1 MVRNFAL
8 IVIMIVGVF
17 ALVACDSA
25 SEQPGASMTA
35 PGAGN
40 GSPTVAAS
48 AAAGAGA
55 GDPSPTPSPNAP
67 DTAAAGLIKRI
78 AFTEE
83 NETTNRMLVS
93 WETAE
98 LPEGPLK
105 VVYHWEKLFIVLEFA
120 EADAKSMSAVLDGI
134 ELGGKKA
141 EIIPMAHD
149 EKQIQVKL
157 LLPVGTSAP
166 LSLGGLPDII
176 IERRETLGY
185 VPAETAGKGDSDAL
199 LLRAREYGVHLLL
212 PAERDSVALQF
223 SEDMLPALPVDRDG
237 RPVQAEWEDM
247 RKLRIALGEAGSAQ
261 EPYTESY
268 FRLDTLEAVS
278 GNRLYYEEGSLV
290 IRRMP
295 SSVWKDSLSGEALP
309 MGPRDRLYDQLI
321 ISPDKRSYV
330 GVVSIGGPM
339 GDGDGWSY
347 AFILER
353 EGKEP
358 AVLEHVF
365 YSTVE
370 PGDAP
375 ISWTGSDSLMYT
387 SYAGVFTYDI
397 NSLTKTILRS
407 HQRDESDNIH
417 FAVWDPFRKLSYVLA
432 FQNRMESGMVSF
444 FTYGGGELLKTEE
457 DFSRSA
463 LINKYHLLDLSVLPV
478 ADGIYRTKTR
488 EGLPYTE
495 YIGTDGSR
503 YTADGIARLAADGG
517 VYLQLYKDGGQ
528 NIIPAGWRFW
538 RPGEKERAMAEPP
551 GQGQGHFFVSGSEL
565 ILSLEEAFYR
575 YDAKLDAWP
584 LWSPPNGEKGAEPV
598 RGPDGLYKVRES
610 EG

>member
-8 IVIMIVGVF
+8 IVIMIVGAF
-17 ALVACDSA
+17 ALAACDSA

-35 PGAGN
+35 PGAGKE
-40 GSPTVAAS
+40 SPTAAAS
-48 AAAGAGA
+48 AV
-55 GDPSPTPSPNAP
+55 PSPAISPGTPN
-67 DTAAAGLIKRI
+67 TAAAGPIKRI

-93 WETAE
+93 WETAK
-98 LPEGPLK
+98 LPEAPPK
-105 VVYHWEKLFIVLEFA
+105 VVYHWEKLCIVLEFA

-141 EIIPMAHD
+141 EITPMAHD
-149 EKQIQVKL
+149 EKQVQVKL

-166 LSLGGLPDII
+166 LSLEGLPDII
-176 IERRETLGY
+176 VERRETLGY
-185 VPAETAGKGDSDAL
+185 VPAETAGKGDSEAL
-199 LLRAREYGVHLLL
+199 LVHAGEYGAHLLL

-223 SEDMLPALPVDRDG
+223 SEDMLPGLPVDRDG
-237 RPVQAEWEDM
+237 RPVQAQWEDV
-247 RKLRIALGEAGSAQ
+247 RKLRIELGEARSIQ
-261 EPYTESY
+261 EQPMERY
-268 FRLDTLEAVS
+268 FQLNTLEAVS
-278 GNRLYYEEGSLV
+278 GNRMYHEEGSLV

-295 SSVWKDSLSGEALP
+295 SSVWKDSLSGESLR

-321 ISPDKRSYV
+321 ISPDKKSYV

-375 ISWTGSDSLMYT
+375 ISWTGPDSLMYA

-397 NSLTKTILRS
+397 NSMTKTTLRS

-417 FAVWDPFRKLSYVLA
+417 FAVWDPFRRLSYVLA

-444 FTYGGGELLKTEE
+444 FTYGEGGLLKTEE
-457 DFSRSA
+457 DFSKSA
-463 LINKYHLLDLSVLPV
+463 LINKYSLLDLSILPV

-503 YTADGIARLAADGG
+503 DTANGIARLAADGG
-517 VYLQLYKDGGQ
+517 VYLQLYKDGEQ

-538 RPGEKERAMAEPP
+538 RPGEKERAIAEPP
-551 GQGQGHFFVSGSEL
+551 GQGQGNFFVSGSGL
-565 ILSLEEAFYR
+565 FLSLEEAFYR
-575 YDAKLDAWP
+575 YDPKLDAWP

-610 EG
+610 EV